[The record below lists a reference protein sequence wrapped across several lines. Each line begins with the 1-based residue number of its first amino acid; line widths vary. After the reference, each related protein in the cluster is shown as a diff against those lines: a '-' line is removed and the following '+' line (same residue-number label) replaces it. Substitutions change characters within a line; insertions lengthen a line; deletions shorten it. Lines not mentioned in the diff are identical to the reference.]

1 MKTLVKISCVTLLC
15 LYQTVSAA
23 NTEIL
28 DRVVALVDSDV
39 ILASELVRRTNT
51 VVEQIKQRKQ
61 TVPPINKLKDQVLE
75 RLISESLQ
83 MQMAKRAGVRIGDA
97 ELDATLQKIAED
109 SQLSLASFKQKVESE
124 GTPWGI
130 FREDIRAEIMISR
143 ARTGFVSRRIKVS
156 DKEVEN
162 LVEQINK
169 QGESQTQYSIGH
181 ILLPIAENATQPTI
195 DKTRENAQK
204 LVNELRN
211 GASFE
216 ELAVTYSSGQN
227 ALSGGDLG
235 WRTLTQLPSLFA
247 DSIKNLNK
255 GDISEPLRSGSGL
268 HILKLKE
275 IKGGFGS
282 HEVLQTKA
290 RHILVTPNA
299 ILSDQAAKEKAELIR
314 QRVLSGEDFAE
325 LAIELSDDK
334 GSGSLG
340 GDLGWAV
347 PSDFVPEFGEAMNKL
362 AVDEIS
368 EVVKSEY
375 GYHVIQVLGRRNQDQ
390 TQEKKRERAYQ
401 ILHQRKFEE
410 ESQLWL
416 RELRD
421 QAYIKIVDES

>member
-314 QRVLSGEDFAE
+314 QRVLNGEDFAE

-368 EVVKSEY
+368 EVVKSEF